1 MLSEWLSDVRYRL
14 RALFQRD
21 AMERELDDELRFH
34 LEREVEKHV
43 RAGLTHGD
51 AARKARLEFGG
62 VERVKDD
69 SRDAR
74 GLAVLDVVTQN
85 LRYAARG
92 LRAKP
97 GFTAAVVLTLGLGIG
112 ANAAMFGIID
122 RLMFRAPAYLHDPG
136 RVNRM
141 YEHLSMSG
149 TELVDNRFLV
159 YAEYADL
166 AR

>member
-74 GLAVLDVVTQN
+74 GLAILDVVTQN

-112 ANAAMFGIID
+112 ANAAMFGIVD
-122 RLMFRAPAYLHDPG
+122 RLLFRAPPLLRDAGTVHRIYLASTSRGKEEFD
-136 RVNRM
+136 R
-141 YEHLSMSG
+141 
-149 TELVDNRFLV
+149 
-159 YAEYADL
+159 
-166 AR
+166 

>member
-1 MLSEWLSDVRYRL
+1 MLSDLFYRL
-14 RALFQRD
+14 RAILRRGN
-21 AMERELDDELRFH
+21 MERELDDELRFH
-34 LEREVEKHV
+34 LERETEKHI
-43 RAGLTHGD
+43 RAGMKTED
-51 AARKARLEFGG
+51 ASRHARIAFGG
-62 VERVKDD
+62 IERVKDE

-74 GLAVLDVVTQN
+74 GVALVDAMSQD
-85 LRYAARG
+85 LRYAIRG

-166 AR
+166 